1 MPRLFPLRLAL
12 ACALAVAALP
22 CAPGAARTVG
32 ADLRVVTTGGKVLA
46 EQRQYTDTVRIKT
59 DRRADCFGAGNEGS
73 GDTVRVAGP
82 TALGLVVDA
91 AQSDRDLRPIS
102 VTDAFDFGLGV
113 CGFGGFE
120 ASGERFWYLK
130 ANHSGSQVGGDTLRV
145 RRGDEILWY
154 LSPGFPAPDELVLL
168 APGRVR
174 AAQPFAVRVLRYDDA
189 GERRPAA
196 GATVPGADMP
206 TGSDGRTTV
215 SLSESR
221 NLRARLA
228 GTIPSNSVAVCIGE
242 RLSDCPA
249 GPAQAIFGSRR
260 ADRIAGTAGPDRV
273 SARGGNDRV
282 DVRGGGPDRVNCG
295 RGRDFVALSGGDVAR
310 GCERGARGRP

>member
-12 ACALAVAALP
+12 ACAFTVAAVA
-22 CAPGAARTVG
+22 CAPAAARTVG

-46 EQRQYTDTVRIKT
+46 EQRQYTDTVRIET

-91 AQSDRDLRPIS
+91 AQSDRDLLPIS

-120 ASGERFWYLK
+120 ASGDSFWYLK
-130 ANHSGSQVGGDTLRV
+130 ANHRGSQIGGDTLKV
-145 RRGDEILWY
+145 KPGDEILWY
-154 LSPGFPAPDELVLL
+154 LSAGFPAPEELALI
-168 APGRVR
+168 APGRAR
-174 AAQPFAVRVLRYDDA
+174 AGQPFGVRVLRYDDA
-189 GERRPAA
+189 GERRPAV
-196 GATVPGADMP
+196 GARVPGADLP

-215 SLSESR
+215 SLDEGR

-228 GTIPSNSVAVCIGE
+228 GTIPSNSVTVCVAE
-242 RLSDCPA
+242 QLAECPV
-249 GPAQAIFGSRR
+249 GPALSIVGSRR

-273 SARGGNDRV
+273 SARGGADRV
-282 DVRGGGPDRVNCG
+282 NVRGGGPDRVNCG
-295 RGRDFVALSGGDVAR
+295 RGRDVVFLSGVDVAS
-310 GCERGARGRP
+310 GCERRVRNT